1 MVVLLFFTTAVIMSL
16 LIILLKKRVLT
27 KILSLL
33 FAVFLIGFTFYSWQ
47 NLNRTEFSY
56 FTFDSAGVL
65 LLSILAL
72 LSIPTIYHGF
82 IYTVDDD
89 PKKHSIYHAAHNA
102 YDLYVGSLPGKR
114 DDNSGYL
121 LKQQRF
127 LLQLLFITTVT
138 MLLLKLHGNMCSFC
152 STGIA
157 LAYLGILFLDLS
169 MVGMMPPIYPLIH
182 LSD

>member
-16 LIILLKKRVLT
+16 LIILLKRRVLT

-89 PKKHSIYHAAHNA
+89 PKNTA
-102 YDLYVGSLPGKR
+102 YIMR
-114 DDNSGYL
+114 
-121 LKQQRF
+121 
-127 LLQLLFITTVT
+127 
-138 MLLLKLHGNMCSFC
+138 
-152 STGIA
+152 
-157 LAYLGILFLDLS
+157 LS
-169 MVGMMPPIYPLIH
+169 
-182 LSD
+182 